1 MIITTKA
8 PYRTCGHAGRLQT
21 FATMDYLVPVE
32 MEQDCPEREA
42 LRRLLRFGCA
52 RCLDARERE
61 LIRLRYE
68 EGKPLKVIAAREG
81 RSVSAVSRKLRTAR
95 NKLYRFTADAGEIGE
110 LCDLLRRQ
118 LC

>member
-32 MEQDCPEREA
+32 MEEDCPEREA

-68 EGKPLKVIAAREG
+68 EGKPLKAREG